1 MFQKQVLNLGSVFP
15 FCYFLLLAHCNF
27 PFVYKQFMNVSSVE
41 IELSRSA
48 WSTFFSWCKDSSLGC
63 CNIKNE
69 MDFTMPRKSPCKLLP
84 DPKRP
89 PNNQSFKKKTHVF
102 SLYSR
107 AVQQRFGDSYAAT
120 DSWHAAPENDTAE
133 GRTAIHPRPEPWC
146 SRCKTQLVLPTFLCF
161 WPKHSYTFPSPVPWK
176 LFESLLIS
184 HSGLAERENGRR
196 HELVVGGLCLSDM
209 LGDGEGRASH
219 PFPTI
224 SPLPSHALPTA
235 RVQNQL

>member
-63 CNIKNE
+63 RNIKNE

-89 PNNQSFKKKTHVF
+89 HNNQSFKKKNPTYFHYIPEQF
-102 SLYSR
+102 SKDLGIPTLPQTPDMLLLRMIQLR
-107 AVQQRFGDSYAAT
+107 AELPSILALSPGAPGAKHSWSYPPSYASGQST
-120 DSWHAAPENDTAE
+120 LTLFLLQFHESYLNPCSFLIVVLQREKME
-133 GRTAIHPRPEPWC
+133 G
-146 SRCKTQLVLPTFLCF
+146 
-161 WPKHSYTFPSPVPWK
+161 
-176 LFESLLIS
+176 
-184 HSGLAERENGRR
+184 
-196 HELVVGGLCLSDM
+196 DM
-209 LGDGEGRASH
+209 S
-219 PFPTI
+219 
-224 SPLPSHALPTA
+224 
-235 RVQNQL
+235 